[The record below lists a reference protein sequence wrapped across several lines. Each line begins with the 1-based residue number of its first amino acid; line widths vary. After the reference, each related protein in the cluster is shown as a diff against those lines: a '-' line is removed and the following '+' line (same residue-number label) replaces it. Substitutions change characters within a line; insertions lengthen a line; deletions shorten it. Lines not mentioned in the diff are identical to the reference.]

1 MASQTRVMALVIPAN
16 EYRRERWRNG
26 AGWTRAIAAGA
37 LGNDA
42 GGIAGDVA
50 GGIEPGTDDW
60 AWRLSIAEIERDDAY
75 SRFPGVEREQVL
87 LSGNGLRLALE
98 GGGRVELRPPHG
110 RCRFDGG
117 SRVQATLVDGPVH
130 VFNLMWR
137 RAAAQATLW
146 HRPLVGPMVLF
157 VEPAGVWAVHLLAG
171 EARFEADARLPAMAA
186 GDTALLA
193 AGDSRQRYA
202 FDGGGEVLLVRIE
215 PAALAT
221 AGPQGMA

>member
-1 MASQTRVMALVIPAN
+1 MASQSQAMALVIPAN

-26 AGWTRAIAAGA
+26 AGWTRAIAAGG
-37 LGNDA
+37 LGADA
-42 GGIAGDVA
+42 GGIT
-50 GGIEPGTDDW
+50 GGIEGATDDW

-75 SRFPGVEREQVL
+75 SVFPGVEREQVL
-87 LSGNGLRLALE
+87 LSGNGLRLRLDGAE
-98 GGGRVELRPPHG
+98 QSELLPPHG

-117 SRVQATLVDGPVH
+117 GAVEATLVDGPVH

-137 RAAAQATLW
+137 RAGAQATLW

-157 VEPAGVWAVHLLAG
+157 VEPASLWAVHLLAG
-171 EARFEADARLPAMAA
+171 QAQFDADAGLPSMSA

-193 AGDSRQRYA
+193 AADSRQRYA

-215 PAALAT
+215 PAEGVT
-221 AGPQGMA
+221 DERPGVT